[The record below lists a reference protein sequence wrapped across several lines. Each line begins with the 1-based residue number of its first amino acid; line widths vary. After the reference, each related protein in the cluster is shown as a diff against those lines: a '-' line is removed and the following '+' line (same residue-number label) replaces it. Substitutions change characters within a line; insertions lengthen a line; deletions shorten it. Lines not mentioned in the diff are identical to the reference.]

1 LASSALIGYKL
12 AALLSRK
19 LPKRIGLSV
28 ASFLGYVIARI
39 DKKRRDQVIRNA
51 NRLSDSELS
60 RKELKDFVNQTFE
73 SYAHYW
79 VNTFRL
85 VDMTKQELKST
96 FTHDGWELIETA
108 LKKDSG
114 VILVLPHLGAWDWG
128 GLWISKI
135 KGVSVSAVVEPL
147 EPPELFEWF
156 KRSRNALG
164 MDIIPLGSDAGSQIL
179 KAISDKQLI
188 VLVSDRDVGGSSVE
202 VEFFGEKTLLPAGP
216 ATLALRTGAT
226 LLPVA
231 IYNKED
237 GCHGVV
243 RPAIPLER
251 KGKFRSDV
259 KRITQTIADEME
271 LLIRKAPEQWHLM
284 QPNWPSDSQP
294 EKGRI

>member
-19 LPKRIGLSV
+19 LPKRLGLSV
-28 ASFLGYVIARI
+28 ASFLGYAIARI

-60 RKELKDFVNQTFE
+60 RKELKDFVNQTFK

-85 VDMTKQELKST
+85 VDMTKQELEST
-96 FTHDGWELIETA
+96 FSHDGWELIETA

-114 VILVLPHLGAWDWG
+114 VILVLPHLGAWEWG

-147 EPPELFEWF
+147 KPPELFEWF

-164 MDIIPLGSDAGSQIL
+164 MDIIPLGSDAGPQLL

-231 IYNKED
+231 VYNKED

-243 RPAIPLER
+243 RPPISLER

-284 QPNWPSDSQP
+284 QPNWPSDSQA

>member
-1 LASSALIGYKL
+1 MASSALIGYKL

-19 LPKRIGLSV
+19 LPKRLGLGV
-28 ASFLGYVIARI
+28 ASFLGYAIARI

-60 RKELKDFVNQTFE
+60 RKELKDFVDQTFE

-85 VDMTKQELKST
+85 VDMTKQELEST
-96 FTHDGWELIETA
+96 FSHDGWELIETA

-114 VILVLPHLGAWDWG
+114 VILVLPHLGAWEWG
-128 GLWISKI
+128 GLWISEI
-135 KGVSVSAVVEPL
+135 KGVPVSAVVEPL

-164 MDIIPLGSDAGSQIL
+164 MDIIPLGSDAGPQVL

-231 IYNKED
+231 VYNKED

-243 RPAIPLER
+243 RPAISLER

>member
-19 LPKRIGLSV
+19 LPKRLGLSV
-28 ASFLGYVIARI
+28 ASFLGYAIARI

-85 VDMTKQELKST
+85 VDMTKQELEST
-96 FTHDGWELIETA
+96 FSHDGWELIETA

-114 VILVLPHLGAWDWG
+114 VILVLPHLGAWEWG

-164 MDIIPLGSDAGSQIL
+164 MDIISLGSDAGPQVL

-231 IYNKED
+231 VYNKED

-243 RPAIPLER
+243 RPAISLER

>member
-1 LASSALIGYKL
+1 MASTALFGYKL

-19 LPKRIGLSV
+19 LPRKIGLSA
-28 ASFLGYVIARI
+28 ASFLGYAVARI
-39 DKKRRDQVIRNA
+39 DKKRRGQVIRNA
-51 NRLSDSELS
+51 ARLSDSEFS
-60 RKELKDFVNQTFE
+60 RKEVKDFLRKTFE

-79 VNTFRL
+79 LNTFRL
-85 VDMTKQELKST
+85 IDMTEEELERT
-96 FTHDGWELIETA
+96 FSHDGWELIETA
-108 LKKDSG
+108 IKEDPG

-135 KGVSVSAVVEPL
+135 KGVPVTAVVEPL

-164 MDIIPLGSDAGSQIL
+164 MEVIPVGPDAGSQVI
-179 KAISDKQLI
+179 KAISDKRVI
-188 VLVSDRDVGGSSVE
+188 VLVSDRDIGGSSVE

-231 IYNKED
+231 IYNKSD

-243 RPAIPLER
+243 RPAISLER

-259 KRITQTIADEME
+259 KRITQTIAEEME
-271 LLIRKAPEQWHLM
+271 FLIRKAPEQWHLM
-284 QPNWPSDSQP
+284 QPNWPSDSKS
-294 EKGRI
+294 EKGRV

>member
-1 LASSALIGYKL
+1 MASTALFGYKL

-19 LPKRIGLSV
+19 LPRKIGLSV
-28 ASFLGYVIARI
+28 ASFLGHAVARI
-39 DKKRRDQVIRNA
+39 DKKRRGQVIRNA
-51 NRLSDSELS
+51 ARLSDSEFS
-60 RKELKDFVNQTFE
+60 RKEVKDFLRKTFE

-79 VNTFRL
+79 LNTFRL
-85 VDMTKQELKST
+85 IDMTEEELERT
-96 FTHDGWELIETA
+96 FSHDGWELIETA
-108 LKKDSG
+108 IKEDPG

-135 KGVSVSAVVEPL
+135 KGVPVTAVVEPL

-164 MDIIPLGSDAGSQIL
+164 MEVIPVGPDAGSQVI
-179 KAISDKQLI
+179 KAISDKRVI
-188 VLVSDRDVGGSSVE
+188 VLVSDRDIGGSSVE

-231 IYNKED
+231 IYNKSD

-243 RPAIPLER
+243 LPAISLER

-259 KRITQTIADEME
+259 KRITQTIAEEME
-271 LLIRKAPEQWHLM
+271 FLIRKAPEQWHLM
-284 QPNWPSDSQP
+284 QPNWPSDSKS
-294 EKGRI
+294 EKGRV

>member
-1 LASSALIGYKL
+1 MASSALFGYKL

-19 LPKRIGLSV
+19 LPRRIGLGV
-28 ASFLGYVIARI
+28 ASFLGHMVARV

-51 NRLSDSELS
+51 NRLSDSKLS
-60 RKELKDFVNQTFE
+60 RKELNDFVDQTFE

-79 VNTFRL
+79 LNTFRL
-85 VDMTKQELKST
+85 VDMTKQELERT
-96 FTHDGWELIETA
+96 FSHDGWELIETA
-108 LKKDSG
+108 IKKDSG
-114 VILVLPHLGAWDWG
+114 VILVTPHLGAWDWG

-156 KRSRNALG
+156 KRGRNALG
-164 MDIIPLGSDAGSQIL
+164 MDIIPVGTDAGSQVL
-179 KAISDKQLI
+179 KAISDKRLV

-202 VEFFGEKTLLPAGP
+202 VEFFGEKTSLPAGP

-226 LLPVA
+226 VLPVA
-231 IYNKED
+231 IYNKGN

-243 RPAIPLER
+243 RPAISLER

-259 KRITQTIADEME
+259 KRITQIIADEME

-284 QPNWPSDSQP
+284 QPNWPSDSQQ
-294 EKGRI
+294 EKR

>member
-1 LASSALIGYKL
+1 MASLALIGYKL

-19 LPKRIGLSV
+19 LPRKLGLSV

-51 NRLSDSELS
+51 NRLNDSELS
-60 RKELKDFVNQTFE
+60 RKELKGFVDQTFE

-85 VDMTKQELKST
+85 VDMTKQELEST
-96 FTHDGWELIETA
+96 FSHDGWELIETA

-164 MDIIPLGSDAGSQIL
+164 MNIIPLGADAGPQVL
-179 KAISDKQLI
+179 KAISDKQLV
-188 VLVSDRDVGGSSVE
+188 VLVSDRDIGGSSVE

-226 LLPVA
+226 LLTAA
-231 IYNKED
+231 IYNKD
-237 GCHGVV
+237 NGCHGVV
-243 RPAIPLER
+243 RPAISLER

>member
-1 LASSALIGYKL
+1 LASSALFGYKL

-19 LPKRIGLSV
+19 LPRRIGLGV
-28 ASFLGYVIARI
+28 ASFLGHTVARV

-51 NRLSDSELS
+51 NRLSDSKLS
-60 RKELKDFVNQTFE
+60 RKELNDFIDQTFE

-79 VNTFRL
+79 LNTFRL
-85 VDMTKQELKST
+85 VDMTKQELERT
-96 FTHDGWELIETA
+96 FSHDGWELIETA
-108 LKKDSG
+108 IKKDSG
-114 VILVLPHLGAWDWG
+114 VILVTPHLGAWDWG

-156 KRSRNALG
+156 KRGRNALG
-164 MDIIPLGSDAGSQIL
+164 MDIIPVGTDAGSQVL
-179 KAISDKQLI
+179 KAISDKRLV

-202 VEFFGEKTLLPAGP
+202 VEFFGEKTSLPAGP

-226 LLPVA
+226 VLPVA
-231 IYNKED
+231 IYNKGN

-243 RPAIPLER
+243 RPAISLER

-259 KRITQTIADEME
+259 KRITQIIADEME

-284 QPNWPSDSQP
+284 QPNWPSDSQQ
-294 EKGRI
+294 EKR

>member
-1 LASSALIGYKL
+1 MASSALIGYKL

-164 MDIIPLGSDAGSQIL
+164 MDIISLGSDAGSQIL
-179 KAISDKQLI
+179 KAISDKQHI